1 MNHPYFG
8 TTPPGFFVHIFAAR
22 GAEAPRWRCPHVLTW
37 TMCVWHLGPEKKK
50 KTKTKTSRLKL
61 LQCWLFYDFSTC
73 PFFFWVTI
81 SRIQW
86 ILQMDPR
93 MIPGWVADFCEPINI
108 AAETR
113 CQSILRRTDVFTDS
127 SLVGSKFFRILKNLV
142 GKRKPTTNCPLPV
155 GGFHMGFPTAPR
167 ALTFRVRGRTKK
179 RGATT
184 LDCCSSREHGMT
196 RGWTLLGTNTLR
208 ITLVQNTWQQY
219 IYIYIIVEIIITTRI
234 VMIIVMVIIMITTTT
249 TTTTI
254 TITIIII
261 IVIIIIISSSFLPCW
276 CGDYSLSS
284 AVGFRLRG
292 PILWIQAETMLGS
305 ARHVFFF
312 RLAEVSLVSLWVGW
326 VCYPLVN

>member
-1 MNHPYFG
+1 LNHPYFG
-8 TTPPGFFVHIFAAR
+8 TFFVHIFAAR

-37 TMCVWHLGPEKKK
+37 TMCVWHLGPEKKNK
-50 KTKTKTSRLKL
+50 NKNVSVKAVAVLTFL
-61 LQCWLFYDFSTC
+61 W
-73 PFFFWVTI
+73 FFNMSFLFWVTI
-81 SRIQW
+81 SRILW

-127 SLVGSKFFRILKNLV
+127 SLVVPSFFAFWKTLLERGSPRPIA
-142 GKRKPTTNCPLPV
+142 RYPL
-155 GGFHMGFPTAPR
+155 GDFIWDFPPQT

-196 RGWTLLGTNTLR
+196 RGRTLLGTNTLR

-219 IYIYIIVEIIITTRI
+219 IYISVEIIITTRI
-234 VMIIVMVIIMITTTT
+234 VMIIIMV
-249 TTTTI
+249 
-254 TITIIII
+254 
-261 IVIIIIISSSFLPCW
+261 IIIISSSFLPCW

-292 PILWIQAETMLGS
+292 PILWIQVETMLGS

-312 RLAEVSLVSLWVGW
+312 RLAEVSLVSLWVRW